1 MHENTYKQK
10 QANKTLTKNKL
21 TKQKLANKKQQRQ
34 QLLGNENRLLVFGA
48 FCAFWPLLRFLCLW
62 NLFVKNKINR
72 FEMVLMTS
80 FTHTTKSKLF
90 LMPPPPQKKKK
101 LLSYFCW
108 LRTVENSFWRT
119 SLTYGKPCHTIGHF
133 VFYYH
138 YVTYRTP
145 CHASGH
151 LVIFRECYGFERRFF
166 TLRRFLPYNP
176 SC

>member
-90 LMPPPPQKKKK
+90 LMPPPKKKK
-101 LLSYFCW
+101 NF
-108 LRTVENSFWRT
+108 
-119 SLTYGKPCHTIGHF
+119 
-133 VFYYH
+133 
-138 YVTYRTP
+138 
-145 CHASGH
+145 
-151 LVIFRECYGFERRFF
+151 LVIFADFEQWKTPFGE
-166 TLRRFLPYNP
+166 PP
-176 SC
+176 